1 MSYNELRQERIDALA
16 VYYATGDVVQLTR
29 SKLIELAMI
38 DAAREEGLS
47 ATTIGGK

>member
-16 VYYATGDVVQLTR
+16 AYYATGDVVQLTR

-47 ATTIGGK
+47 VTTIGGK